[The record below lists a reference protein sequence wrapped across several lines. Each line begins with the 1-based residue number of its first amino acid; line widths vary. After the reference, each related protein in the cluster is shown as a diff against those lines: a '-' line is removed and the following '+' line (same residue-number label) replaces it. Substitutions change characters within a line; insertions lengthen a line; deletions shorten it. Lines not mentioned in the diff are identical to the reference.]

1 MKILDE
7 LGIKPGNL
15 GYTYWEEAIK
25 LRKGIYYDIKMG
37 EIYNEIAKK
46 YNTTYVRVERN
57 MRRSRES
64 IKGLNK
70 KIKTDFTIDNKN
82 FLAILVKKMA
92 EENDE

>member
-7 LGIKPGNL
+7 LGMKPGNL

-25 LRKGIYYDIKMG
+25 LRKGNYYDIKMVD
-37 EIYNEIAKK
+37 IYNKIAEK
-46 YNTTYVRVERN
+46 YNTTYIRVERA
-57 MRRSRES
+57 MRQSRKN

-70 KIKTDFTIDNKN
+70 KINVDFFIDNKN
-82 FLAILVKKMA
+82 FLAILVKKMT

>member
-7 LGIKPGNL
+7 LGMKPGNL

-25 LRKGIYYDIKMG
+25 LRKGNYYDIKMVD
-37 EIYNEIAKK
+37 IYNKIAEK

-57 MRRSRES
+57 MRHSRES

-70 KIKTDFTIDNKN
+70 KIKTDFTINNKN
-82 FLAILVKKMA
+82 FLAILVKNNGGKN
-92 EENDE
+92 E